1 MENVD
6 EILNHKYNK
15 VSLVD
20 KFVIV
25 YVYRKIK
32 ISTFRI
38 INLSLT
44 ITQCYYLQIAW
55 NKYKTEVAFIPE
67 LIFIA
72 IRDKHA
78 N

>member
-15 VSLVD
+15 VCLVD
-20 KFVIV
+20 KFVSA

-44 ITQCYYLQIAW
+44 LTHCYYLQIA
-55 NKYKTEVAFIPE
+55 
-67 LIFIA
+67 
-72 IRDKHA
+72 
-78 N
+78 